1 MGRRPR
7 AWMAGA
13 APGLHEHVRLR
24 ELQHTVRT
32 PHSTGSRLPQRQYID
47 IDFPDAPV
55 DLRWIAF
62 ENYYSATVSI
72 HSAEVN
78 ASTKKVRWVPV
89 ISRWQLMADCHAE
102 DDAQAWHRLHASGFE
117 PGFDPTRVLR
127 LRIHMQ
133 QPSPSWRSH
142 TLNHLAFYT
151 LEPIAAP
158 VLAPEPELSGAD
170 RERCAKLAGT
180 LAELSRMAHAIRS
193 TLSQAAPQP
202 SGEAGL
208 GALDGYA
215 PFVVGEWDDEL
226 TDGATLHVVSS
237 EHG

>member
-1 MGRRPR
+1 M
-7 AWMAGA
+7 A
-13 APGLHEHVRLR
+13 APPAEGHQVRLR

-32 PHSTGSRLPQRQYID
+32 PPSAGSRLPQRQYID
-47 IDFPDAPV
+47 IDFLGAPV

-62 ENYYSATVSI
+62 ENYYSATVSV

-78 ASTKKVRWVPV
+78 PSTNKVRWVPV
-89 ISRWQLMADCHAE
+89 ISRWQLMADCHTE
-102 DDAQAWHRLHASGFE
+102 DDAQAWHRLHASAFE

-151 LEPIAAP
+151 LEPLAVPA
-158 VLAPEPELSGAD
+158 LAPEPELSRAD

-180 LAELSRMAHAIRS
+180 LAELSTMAHAIRS
-193 TLSQAAPQP
+193 TLSQVAPQP
-202 SGEAGL
+202 SGEAAV

-215 PFVVGEWDDEL
+215 PYVVGEWDDEL
-226 TDGATLHVVSS
+226 TDGSSLHVVA
-237 EHG
+237 

>member
-1 MGRRPR
+1 
-7 AWMAGA
+7 MAGA

-32 PHSTGSRLPQRQYID
+32 PQSAGSRLPQRQYID

-89 ISRWQLMADCHAE
+89 ISRWQLMADCHTE

-142 TLNHLAFYT
+142 TLNRLAFYT

-158 VLAPEPELSGAD
+158 VLAPEPELSRAD

-193 TLSQAAPQP
+193 TLSGGAAAERR
-202 SGEAGL
+202 GRL
-208 GALDGYA
+208 GRARWLRALRGRR
-215 PFVVGEWDDEL
+215 VGR
-226 TDGATLHVVSS
+226 
-237 EHG
+237 

>member
-1 MGRRPR
+1 M
-7 AWMAGA
+7 A
-13 APGLHEHVRLR
+13 APAHVAAEGPDQVRLR

-32 PHSTGSRLPQRQYID
+32 PPSTGSRLPQRQYID

-62 ENYYSATVSI
+62 ENYYSATVSV

-78 ASTKKVRWVPV
+78 PSTNKVRWVPV
-89 ISRWQLMADCHAE
+89 ISRWQLMADCHTE
-102 DDAQAWHRLHASGFE
+102 DDAQAWHRLHVSAFE

-151 LEPIAAP
+151 LEPLAAP
-158 VLAPEPELSGAD
+158 VLAPEPELSRAD

-180 LAELSRMAHAIRS
+180 LAELSTMAHAIRS

-202 SGEAGL
+202 SGEAGV

-215 PFVVGEWDDEL
+215 PYVVGEWDDEL
-226 TDGATLHVVSS
+226 TDGSSLHVVA
-237 EHG
+237 